1 MTLRR
6 SGPEHD
12 PHRPA
17 HARLDLPNDGIRPR
31 GLRRKFRSLSPRA
44 EVRSDRRG
52 VLFHYSVGF
61 GSSDAAP
68 AESVGPRT
76 GKPARWHV
84 DLRRRTSPLC
94 CALLLRI
101 CRPEHRNWGVDSL
114 RLRSGYDD
122 GRRSSVGERPVA
134 SQWLGLGLALAGLVY
149 LVLPGIAAPPPLS
162 AGLMALAGL
171 AWGIYSLRG
180 RGAVNPVA
188 QTTSAFVR
196 SVPIALAMSA
206 ISFRQ
211 FHAGV
216 GGVALAVASGTAASG
231 MGYVAW
237 YAALRGLTATRAAV
251 VQLSVPIIAAVG
263 GIIFLAEALSTRLVV
278 AALLV
283 LGGVA
288 LAILGRQRRSP
299 GS

>member
-1 MTLRR
+1 MILTGPPTRARTLLTTVFALVAFAANSVLCRLALR
-6 SGPEHD
+6 PGAIDAASFSTIRLASGAAMLLLLSRWAPA
-12 PHRPA
+12 PAGRPA
-17 HARLDLPNDGIRPR
+17 GSWISAVVLSLYAVPFSFAYI
-31 GLRRKFRSLSPRA
+31 GLSTGTGALI
-44 EVRSDRRG
+44 
-52 VLFHYSVGF
+52 LFGCVQVTMMAG
-61 GSSDAAP
+61 A
-68 AESVGPRT
+68 
-76 GKPARWHV
+76 
-84 DLRRRTSPLC
+84 
-94 CALLLRI
+94 
-101 CRPEHRNWGVDSL
+101 
-114 RLRSGYDD
+114 LRSG
-122 GRRSSVGERPVA
+122 ERPAA
-134 SQWLGLGLALAGLVY
+134 SQWLGLGSALVGLVY

-180 RGAVNPVA
+180 RGALNPLA

-196 SVPIALAMSA
+196 SVPIALALSA

-216 GGVALAVASGTAASG
+216 GGIALAVASGTAASG

-263 GIIFLAEALSTRLVV
+263 GIVFLTEALSTRLVV

-288 LAILGRQRRSP
+288 LAILGRERRSP
-299 GS
+299 AS